1 LTVSTE
7 AQASELSP
15 AWRQIVA
22 GKQPRK
28 DALERD
34 QVATTARALALAALE
49 TIESAIRQNTATGR
63 GVSEVLCLKRL

>member
-7 AQASELSP
+7 AQASELSL

-34 QVATTARALALAALE
+34 QVAATARALALAALE
-49 TIESAIRQNTATGR
+49 TIESAIRQNTATGL
-63 GVSEVLCLKRL
+63 GVSEVLCLRRL